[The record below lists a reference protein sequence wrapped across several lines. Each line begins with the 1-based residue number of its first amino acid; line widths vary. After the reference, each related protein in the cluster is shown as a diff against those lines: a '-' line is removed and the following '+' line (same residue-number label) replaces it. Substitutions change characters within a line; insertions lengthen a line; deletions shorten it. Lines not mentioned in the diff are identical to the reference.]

1 MATNSQKRR
10 RVPLRI
16 FDVVA
21 AVAITVALV
30 VYFLDVLALRW
41 GLSITYIGS
50 SYASY
55 FQAAWIS
62 VYVTTIA
69 YAIGMGIGFLLGWVR
84 STRAQ
89 PLTKVL
95 AARRREL
102 AAATPANGGR
112 SENLFVGTVAWYGF
126 KYWAR
131 RAADAYVSIIRGTPL
146 LVQIVF
152 VWSAFLVYTPRMDP
166 FLLAL
171 SAGILALTVNTGGYQ
186 SEIFRAG
193 IHTVHSGQ
201 VEAARAIG
209 LSRLGAMRYVV
220 LPQAI
225 RLVIPPLTNE
235 YIGLL
240 KASSLLIAIGNINEL
255 TTWGRFQA
263 FHTAHVFEAFALV
276 SGIYLLITA
285 PASKV
290 IEWLER
296 RYRVPGLGIQAL
308 RTGRF

>member
-1 MATNSQKRR
+1 MATNSQKPR
-10 RVPLRI
+10 RVQLRI
-16 FDVVA
+16 LDIFLA
-21 AVAITVALV
+21 AAITVGLI
-30 VYFLDVLALRW
+30 VYFSNLLALRY
-41 GLSITYIGS
+41 GLSMTYIGT
-50 SYASY
+50 SYPGY
-55 FQAAWIS
+55 LQAAWIS

-69 YAIGMGIGFLLGWVR
+69 YAVGMGIGFLLGWVR

-95 AARRREL
+95 AARRRD
-102 AAATPANGGR
+102 AVAATPTNGGR
-112 SENLFVGTVAWYGF
+112 SEHLFMGAVLWYGF
-126 KYWAR
+126 KYSAR
-131 RAADAYVSIIRGTPL
+131 RAADAYVAIIRGTPL
-146 LVQIVF
+146 LVQIIF
-152 VWSAFLVYTPRMDP
+152 IWSAFLVYTPRTDP

-201 VEAARAIG
+201 IEAARAIG

-240 KASSLLIAIGNINEL
+240 KASSLLISIGSINEL

-276 SGIYLLITA
+276 SGIYLIITV
-285 PASKV
+285 PASKLIDWV
-290 IEWLER
+290 ER
-296 RYRVPGLGIQAL
+296 RYRVPGLGIQAI
-308 RTGRF
+308 RTARF